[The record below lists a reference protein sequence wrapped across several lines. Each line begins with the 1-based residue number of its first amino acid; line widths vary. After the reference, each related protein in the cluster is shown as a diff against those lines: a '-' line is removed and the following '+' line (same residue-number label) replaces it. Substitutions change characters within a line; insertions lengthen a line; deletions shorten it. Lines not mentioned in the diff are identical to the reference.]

1 MPRTSGSAKARVYRM
16 STRIELCCSMRGV
29 ALVASEA
36 PSWSSKSTSTIK
48 TPVYNNYH
56 PCHANEP
63 VSKAPAEACPQVT
76 YQRLGSAASLA
87 AAGQHQ
93 CRTVLQV
100 ATDWMTAP
108 YVLLLVMVR
117 VGQLCTGGAG
127 QHTRR
132 VPYVRSG
139 DLAGGVTLPRIQP
152 TSGCSSCATAT
163 GGSHAPVAS
172 SCLHVLCTATTTT
185 RPGLMS
191 AMAMAMATPDKERAA
206 PVLEHQL
213 GFVDGASWNVVPVQ
227 QAIG

>member
-48 TPVYNNYH
+48 TPVHNNYH
-56 PCHANEP
+56 PRNANEP
-63 VSKAPAEACPQVT
+63 VSKGPAEACPQVT

-100 ATDWMTAP
+100 ATDWITAP
-108 YVLLLVMVR
+108 HVLLLLLVMVR

-127 QHTRR
+127 QHTQSALRAQR
-132 VPYVRSG
+132 G
-139 DLAGGVTLPRIQP
+139 
-152 TSGCSSCATAT
+152 SCWRCDIA
-163 GGSHAPVAS
+163 SHPAN
-172 SCLHVLCTATTTT
+172 
-185 RPGLMS
+185 
-191 AMAMAMATPDKERAA
+191 
-206 PVLEHQL
+206 L
-213 GFVDGASWNVVPVQ
+213 GVQ
-227 QAIG
+227 QLCNGNWWQQRASYLIMSTRIMHRHNNDTSRIDVSNGYGDGNT